1 MIEQKTTTT
10 TDGQIALTVEQASK
24 ALGLSRPTMLE
35 LTRRAG
41 FPCFR
46 VGRRI
51 LIPRRAL
58 LDWLD
63 RQAAE
68 GAVL

>member
-1 MIEQKTTTT
+1 MPDEKGEICW
-10 TDGQIALTVEQASK
+10 TVEK
-24 ALGLSRPTMLE
+24 AAKSCSVSRPTMLAM
-35 LTRRAG
+35 TRITG

-46 VGRRI
+46 VGRKI

-58 LDWLD
+58 MDWLD

-68 GAVL
+68 GATL